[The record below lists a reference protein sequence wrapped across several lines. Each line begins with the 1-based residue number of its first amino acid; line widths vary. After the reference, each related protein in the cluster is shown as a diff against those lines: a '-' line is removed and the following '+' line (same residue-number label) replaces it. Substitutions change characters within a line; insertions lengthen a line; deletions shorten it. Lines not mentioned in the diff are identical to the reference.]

1 MKWLLILVGLALI
14 GVACA
19 GYVASIDLLTTQ
31 IGQIYVTGAAVAGG
45 AGVVI
50 LALAGV
56 TFRLDALRAAILRQ
70 QSELQLQA
78 ANAVALAN
86 PPFIAPIEVET
97 ARAPEVV
104 VETAPPLAA
113 DAGPIE
119 QETSQLA
126 APTIVGRYSAGGA
139 NYSIFSDGSI
149 EAETED
155 GAFHFASMS
164 EFKAFVAGNKRA

>member
-1 MKWLLILVGLALI
+1 MKWLLILLGLALI
-14 GVACA
+14 GAACA

-31 IGQIYVTGAAVAGG
+31 IGQIYVTAATVAGG

-56 TFRLDALRAAILRQ
+56 TFRIDALRKTILRH

-78 ANAVALAN
+78 ASAAIVNHPLVA
-86 PPFIAPIEVET
+86 PVEVET
-97 ARAPEVV
+97 SPEPEVV
-104 VETAPPLAA
+104 LEPAPPLAA
-113 DAGPIE
+113 E
-119 QETSQLA
+119 A
-126 APTIVGRYSAGGA
+126 APIDEPETAAPPATIVGRYSAGGA

-155 GAFHFASMS
+155 GAFRFSSMS